1 MDRVNIYEY
10 DRKNREYVVKA
21 VEKVGG
27 QILSWSFFAKD
38 QSKFEFPLG
47 TRSVFIDLSS
57 LFYSEDRADALIA
70 PVELMLNTIQ
80 KEQQVVLYIIIER
93 QYSEQVRDLLYYK
106 INEVL
111 DLENLLKIEKDPIQ
125 NIVDID
131 ESEFD
136 DVLNYLNHNLFGN
149 ELFKKRLKEEL
160 TKYRLFNRI
169 GQQPIFSILICG
181 ASGIGKTEVA
191 RLLHQKLSMNEP
203 MIKINFGNYS
213 VQDALNS
220 LIGSPRGYIGSNKG
234 ELPDKLMRSRSKI
247 ILIDEFEKASKSV
260 YNFFLQLLEEGKF
273 TDSLGREYD
282 LNKYIIIFTSNMPK
296 ERIGEFLPPEL
307 RSRFNYKCAFWPL
320 SINEKEQYVAFKSEN
335 YLDKIKNVCPTID
348 SSLKVSDVINIDVS
362 HYSNMRDINTEI
374 MRQITDSL
382 YAQIVKQKH
391 SVGRNSV
398 K

>member
-10 DRKNREYVVKA
+10 DRKNRECVVKA

-93 QYSEQVRDLLYYK
+93 QYSGQVRDLLYYK

-111 DLENLLKIEKDPIQ
+111 DLESLLKIEKDPIQ

-131 ESEFD
+131 EAEFD
-136 DVLNYLNHNLFGN
+136 DVLNCLNHNLFGN

-169 GQQPIFSILICG
+169 GQQPIFSVLICG

-213 VQDALNS
+213 AQDALNS
-220 LIGSPRGYIGSNKG
+220 LIGSPRGYIGSSKG

-260 YNFFLQLLEEGKF
+260 YNFFLQLLEDGKF

-307 RSRFNYKCAFWPL
+307 RSRFNYKCAFGPL

-382 YAQIVKQKH
+382 YAQIVKQKR
-391 SVGRNSV
+391 SVGGNSV

>member
-213 VQDALNS
+213 AQDALNS
-220 LIGSPRGYIGSNKG
+220 LIGSPRGYIGS
-234 ELPDKLMRSRSKI
+234 KL
-247 ILIDEFEKASKSV
+247 D
-260 YNFFLQLLEEGKF
+260 
-273 TDSLGREYD
+273 
-282 LNKYIIIFTSNMPK
+282 
-296 ERIGEFLPPEL
+296 
-307 RSRFNYKCAFWPL
+307 
-320 SINEKEQYVAFKSEN
+320 YVA
-335 YLDKIKNVCPTID
+335 
-348 SSLKVSDVINIDVS
+348 
-362 HYSNMRDINTEI
+362 
-374 MRQITDSL
+374 
-382 YAQIVKQKH
+382 
-391 SVGRNSV
+391 
-398 K
+398 

>member
-10 DRKNREYVVKA
+10 DRKNRECVVKA

-136 DVLNYLNHNLFGN
+136 DVLNYLNHNLFCN

-213 VQDALNS
+213 AQDALNS